1 MANRKTHPLHQVH
14 KVDRKRGQW
23 GIRLAS
29 CICITCLPKWLW
41 VLTYQ
46 GILLSLFLILQ
57 TIPCRNDV
65 CTKGHYFDCVP
76 QSFTFYVKL
85 SSVQLLFSFFYSDN
99 AKIISIRQTEEHWET
114 ADHIARGFS
123 NLARGFSNACLQL
136 TQILLQLVSLF
147 NDHHYL

>member
-1 MANRKTHPLHQVH
+1 M
-14 KVDRKRGQW
+14 
-23 GIRLAS
+23 
-29 CICITCLPKWLW
+29 
-41 VLTYQ
+41 
-46 GILLSLFLILQ
+46 
-57 TIPCRNDV
+57 
-65 CTKGHYFDCVP
+65 
-76 QSFTFYVKL
+76 
-85 SSVQLLFSFFYSDN
+85 QLLFSFFYSDN